1 MLVYTK
7 SDLAPDNPKQ
17 VTPKLIHLQ
26 NPRIMK
32 VILSTLLF
40 LFGITGIINAQS
52 IHTCTE
58 MPVAPLVLQ
67 QAQQRIPQA
76 ASRAVSYKP
85 KYGLYWTNGSTIR
98 VKFIGGSNFVINKV
112 KQYATEW
119 TRHANL
125 NFQFVNYGQAD
136 IRVSFVQNGSSWSVI
151 GKQALQVSQHE
162 ATMNFGW
169 LNDRTPDYEFRR
181 TILHEFGHALGLLHE
196 HQNPAGG
203 IPWDKEAVYNHYRL
217 TQGWDAQTTYTNVI
231 QKASRNATQF
241 SSYDP
246 QSIMHYPVSSS
257 LTNGQYRVGMNQ
269 TLSRTDKAYIR
280 EVYPGQRWSNPDN
293 SIPDRPNNPPT
304 EEVVDRPQPTAE
316 RYIVSVSNRLGESQL
331 SETIDLHIG
340 GDKFT
345 FKLDKNGQEEQT
357 FRFRMKRGNYSY
369 RLSSA
374 STYRL
379 TQRVWNGWKYVRKK
393 VDRTIYGSGSGTL
406 TITGSDALTLYGD
419 YNRDTDRM
427 TVYIGAVKNDGLA
440 ISRET
445 PVCKN

>member
-1 MLVYTK
+1 
-7 SDLAPDNPKQ
+7 
-17 VTPKLIHLQ
+17 
-26 NPRIMK
+26 MK
-32 VILSTLLF
+32 VILSSLLF
-40 LFGITGIINAQS
+40 LLGITGINYAQS

-58 MPVAPLVLQ
+58 MPVTPLALQ
-67 QAQQRIPQA
+67 QAQQQIPQA

-98 VKFIGGSNFVINKV
+98 VKLMGGSTYVQNKV

-151 GKQALQVSQHE
+151 GKQALQVSQNQ

-196 HQNPAGG
+196 HQNPSGG
-203 IPWDKEAVYNHYRL
+203 IPWNKEAVYSHYQR
-217 TQGWDAQTTYTNVI
+217 TQGWDTQTTYANVI
-231 QKASRNATQF
+231 KKASRNATQF

-246 QSIMHYPVSSS
+246 RSIMHYPVSAS
-257 LTNGQYRVGMNQ
+257 LTNGQYKVGMNQ
-269 TLSRTDKAYIR
+269 ALSNTDKNYIR
-280 EVYPGQRWSNPDN
+280 EIYPGQHWSRPDAP
-293 SIPDRPNNPPT
+293 SERPPSRPT
-304 EEVVDRPQPTAE
+304 EAVTERPRPAAE
-316 RYIVSVSNRLGESQL
+316 RFIVSVSNRLGESQV
-331 SETIDLHIG
+331 SETIDLHLG
-340 GDKFT
+340 GEQFT
-345 FKLDKNGQEEQT
+345 FNLNKDGQSEKT

-379 TQRVWNGWKYVRKK
+379 SQRVWNGWKYVRKK

-406 TITGSDALTLYGD
+406 NITGNDALTLYGD
-419 YNRDTDRM
+419 YDKDTNRM
-427 TVYIGAVKNDGLA
+427 TVYLGTVKNNGLA
-440 ISRET
+440 ISQES
-445 PVCKN
+445 PVCNN